1 MAKPRVS
8 APPRVVTGTLYV
20 VGTPIGNVDDMPRRA
35 IRILRSVDVC
45 YAEDTRHTGTLL
57 ARLRADVSLRSLHMH
72 NERARVDELLAVLG
86 AGRSAALVSDAGTP
100 TVSDPGCRA
109 VAAARD
115 AGHEVLAVP
124 GPSAVVAAL
133 SVSGFSAD
141 RFLFVGFAPRRG
153 GERSA
158 WIDDLRAC
166 ADTVVA
172 FEAPGRLVA
181 LLEEL
186 VDGGLGERKAVVCR
200 ELTKLHE
207 ETTTG
212 SVRELASAFATREV
226 RGEVT
231 IVFGA
236 GTAGNEA
243 PDLAVLMEEAR
254 HWSRD
259 GLRRREI
266 AGRLAAEFGLSR
278 NEAYRVSLQVQ
289 EAPSE

>member
-1 MAKPRVS
+1 M
-8 APPRVVTGTLYV
+8 TGTLYV
-20 VGTPIGNVDDMPRRA
+20 VGTPIGNLEDMPRRA
-35 IRILRSVDVC
+35 VGILRSVDVC
-45 YAEDTRHTGTLL
+45 YAEDTRRTGTLL
-57 ARLRADVSLRSLHMH
+57 ARLKANVPLRSLHMH
-72 NERARVDELLAVLG
+72 NERARVEELLAAL
-86 AGRSAALVSDAGTP
+86 AGGGSAALVSDAGTP

-109 VAAARD
+109 VAAARE

-124 GPSAVVAAL
+124 GPSAVLAAL
-133 SVSGFSAD
+133 SVSGFPAD
-141 RFLFVGFAPRRG
+141 RFHFLGFAPRRG
-153 GERSA
+153 RERSA
-158 WIDDLRAC
+158 WIDSLRSC
-166 ADTVVA
+166 VDTAVA

-186 VDGGLGERKAVVCR
+186 AETGLGERAAVVCR

-207 ETTTG
+207 ETTAG

-231 IVFGA
+231 IVFGE
-236 GTAGNEA
+236 GGAGNEA

-266 AGRLAAEFGLSR
+266 ADRLAAEFGLSR
-278 NEAYRVSLQVQ
+278 NEAYRVSLKVQ
-289 EAPSE
+289 EAPPE

>member
-1 MAKPRVS
+1 M
-8 APPRVVTGTLYV
+8 TGTLYV
-20 VGTPIGNVDDMPRRA
+20 VGTPIGNLDDMPRRA
-35 IRILRSVDVC
+35 VRILRSVDVC
-45 YAEDTRHTGTLL
+45 YAEDTRRTGKLL
-57 ARLRADVSLRSLHMH
+57 ARVEANVPLRSLHMH
-72 NERARVDELLAVLG
+72 NERARVEELIAALA
-86 AGRSAALVSDAGTP
+86 AGRTAALVSDAGTP

-109 VAAARD
+109 VAAARE

-124 GPSAVVAAL
+124 GPSAVLAAL
-133 SVSGFSAD
+133 SVSGFPAD
-141 RFLFVGFAPRRG
+141 RFLFLGFVPRRR

-166 ADTVVA
+166 VDTAVA

-181 LLEEL
+181 LLGEL
-186 VDGGLGERKAVVCR
+186 TEAGLGERAAVVCR
-200 ELTKLHE
+200 ELTKMHE
-207 ETTTG
+207 ETTAG
-212 SVRELASAFATREV
+212 SVRELASGFATREV

-231 IVFGA
+231 IVFGEGAA
-236 GTAGNEA
+236 GNTAGNEV

>member
-1 MAKPRVS
+1 M
-8 APPRVVTGTLYV
+8 TGTLYV
-20 VGTPIGNVDDMPRRA
+20 VGTPIGNLDDMSRRA
-35 IRILRSVDVC
+35 VLVLRSVDVC
-45 YAEDTRHTGTLL
+45 YAEDTRRTGTLL
-57 ARLRADVSLRSLHMH
+57 ARLKANVPLRSLHMH
-72 NERARVDELLAVLG
+72 NERARVEELLAALA

-109 VAAARD
+109 VAAARE

-124 GPSAVVAAL
+124 GPSAVLAAL
-133 SVSGFSAD
+133 SVSGFPAD
-141 RFLFVGFAPRRG
+141 RFHFLGFAPRRG
-153 GERSA
+153 GERAA
-158 WIDDLRAC
+158 WIDGLRSCVDA
-166 ADTVVA
+166 AVA

-186 VDGGLGERKAVVCR
+186 TETGLGERAAVVCR

-207 ETTTG
+207 ETTAG
-212 SVRELASAFATREV
+212 SVRELASAFASHQV

-231 IVFGA
+231 IVFGP
-236 GTAGNEA
+236 GEAGNEA

-266 AGRLAAEFGLSR
+266 ADRLAAEFGLSR

>member
-1 MAKPRVS
+1 M
-8 APPRVVTGTLYV
+8 PRVVTGALYV
-20 VGTPIGNVDDMPRRA
+20 VGTPIGNLDDMPRRA
-35 IRILRSVDVC
+35 VRILRSVDVC
-45 YAEDTRHTGTLL
+45 YAEDTRRTGSLL
-57 ARLRADVSLRSLHMH
+57 ARLDASVPLRSLHMH
-72 NERARVDELLAVLG
+72 NERARVDELLAALA

-109 VAAARD
+109 VAAARE
-115 AGHEVLAVP
+115 AGHEVFAVP
-124 GPSAVVAAL
+124 GPSAVLAAL
-133 SVSGFSAD
+133 SVSGFPAD
-141 RFLFVGFAPRRG
+141 RFLFLGFVPRRR

-158 WIDDLRAC
+158 WIDDLRGC
-166 ADTVVA
+166 ADTAVA

-181 LLEEL
+181 LLDEL
-186 VDGGLGERKAVVCR
+186 TEAGLGERPAVVCR
-200 ELTKLHE
+200 ELTKLNE
-207 ETTTG
+207 ETTAG
-212 SVRELASAFATREV
+212 SVRALASAFAAREV

-231 IVFGA
+231 IVFG
-236 GTAGNEA
+236 GGPAGNEA

-266 AGRLAAEFGLSR
+266 ADRLAAEFGLSR

>member
-1 MAKPRVS
+1 M
-8 APPRVVTGTLYV
+8 TGTLYV
-20 VGTPIGNVDDMPRRA
+20 VGTPIGNLEDMPERA
-35 IRILRSVDVC
+35 VGVLRSVDVC
-45 YAEDTRHTGTLL
+45 YAEDTRRTGTLL
-57 ARLRADVSLRSLHMH
+57 GRLDANVPLRSLHKH
-72 NERARVDELLAVLG
+72 NERARVDELLAALG
-86 AGRSAALVSDAGTP
+86 AGRSVALVSDAGTP

-109 VAAARD
+109 VAAARE

-124 GPSAVVAAL
+124 GPSAVLAAL
-133 SVSGFSAD
+133 SVSGFPAERF
-141 RFLFVGFAPRRG
+141 RFLGFVPRRG

-166 ADTVVA
+166 TDTAVA

-181 LLEEL
+181 LLDEL
-186 VDGGLGERKAVVCR
+186 TEAGLGERAAVVCR

-207 ETTTG
+207 ETTAG
-212 SVRELASAFATREV
+212 SVRALASAFAAREV

-231 IVFGA
+231 VVFEGGA
-236 GTAGNEA
+236 AGNEA

-266 AGRLAAEFGLSR
+266 ADRLAAEFGLSR